1 MAVLVVNLSH
11 IGVAYIGERP
21 TTSQDVYD
29 LDLFGQNY
37 GLPNLN
43 PYRNP
48 IRSLFSRALYSDTP

>member
-29 LDLFGQNY
+29 LDLFGPNY

-48 IRSLFSRALYSDTP
+48 IRSLFSRAL